1 MSAGKVYIV
10 ILNYNGWR
18 DTLECLESVL
28 KLDYPN
34 FRIVVVDNHSTDGS
48 FERIQAWAR
57 GELPAEVQN
66 PALALMSMPS
76 CPKPVQVHLASADDI
91 APDVHARQEDKAILL
106 VKSPD
111 NRGYAAGNNLGI
123 RLALQDRE
131 CSYLWLL
138 NNDTVVQP
146 DALSRL
152 VQRLQEEPAAG
163 ICGST
168 LVHYHNPSTV
178 QARGGAKFN
187 RWTATSVHVGESS
200 PFPLPANAPVTE
212 PLDYVIGASMFVSR
226 AFVEHVGLMYED
238 YFLYFEEIDWSWR
251 KGDFRVA
258 YAPHSVVYHKEGA
271 STGMNKKAVQYG
283 KGGDFYLHRNRL
295 LFARRNDP
303 VALPTVVLRL
313 LLVFLNSVQAGR
325 WSRAR
330 MFLTADFWL
339 GSGKI

>member
-1 MSAGKVYIV
+1 MNAGKIYIV
-10 ILNYNGWR
+10 ILNYNNWR

-34 FRIVVVDNHSTDGS
+34 FRVVVVDNDSSDGS

-57 GELPAEVQN
+57 GELKAEVQN
-66 PALALMSMPS
+66 LALASLSMPAR
-76 CPKPVQVHLASADDI
+76 PKPVPLQVVGGRAAGPDACVPGTSA
-91 APDVHARQEDKAILL
+91 PVLL

-111 NRGYAAGNNLGI
+111 NRGYAAGNNQGI
-123 RLALQDRE
+123 RLALADRE
-131 CSYLWLL
+131 CAYLWLL
-138 NNDTVVQP
+138 NNDTVVEP

-152 VQRLQEEPAAG
+152 VQRLQGEPEVG

-178 QARGGAKFN
+178 QARGGARFN
-187 RWTATSVHVGESS
+187 RWTATSTHVGEGS
-200 PFPLPANAPVTE
+200 PFPLPDNTPVTE

-226 AFVEHVGLMYED
+226 PFVEQVGLMYED

-251 KGDFRVA
+251 KGKFRVA
-258 YAPHSVVYHKEGA
+258 YEPLSVVYHKEGA
-271 STGMNKKAVQYG
+271 TTGMNNKKVNYG

-303 VALPTVVLRL
+303 FALPTVVLRL
-313 LLVFLNSVQAGR
+313 LLVFVKSVQAGR
-325 WSRAR
+325 WGRAR
-330 MFLTADFWL
+330 MFLTTGFWT